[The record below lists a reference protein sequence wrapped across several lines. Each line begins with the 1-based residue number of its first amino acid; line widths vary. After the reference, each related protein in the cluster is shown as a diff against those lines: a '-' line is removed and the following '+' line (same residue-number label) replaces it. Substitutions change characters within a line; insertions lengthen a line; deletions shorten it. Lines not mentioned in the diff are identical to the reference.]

1 MRVFLA
7 FLLLLALCQLSLAV
21 EPIVIEDDHP
31 LLNDPDALQAME
43 LFMGMSP
50 SEREETIRELMEAVG
65 DDPEKRAEM
74 ELLLS
79 KLPAVDAE
87 QLKNSPG
94 GMRSSLKQMVQ
105 DDEFAKARTDAK
117 QSLGGTPWSLFVENS
132 DAILE
137 ATIASGQI
145 SPEQAATFKSDNEAW
160 LKQLR
165 VIWEDVA
172 MQDRKEE
179 L

>member
-1 MRVFLA
+1 MRVFL
-7 FLLLLALCQLSLAV
+7 FLLFALCQLSLIVAD
-21 EPIVIEDDHP
+21 EPIIIEDDHP
-31 LLNDPDALQAME
+31 LLNDADALQAME
-43 LFMGMSP
+43 LFMAMSP
-50 SEREETIRELMEAVG
+50 TEREETIRDLMEAVG
-65 DDPEKRAEM
+65 DDPEKRADM

-94 GMRSSLKQMVQ
+94 GTRSSLKQMVQ
-105 DDEFAKARTDAK
+105 DDEFAKAREDAK
-117 QSLGGTPWSLFVENS
+117 QTLGGTPWDLFVENS

-145 SPEQAATFKSDNEAW
+145 SPEQAATFKSDKEAW

-172 MQDRKEE
+172 LRDTKEE